1 MKFKLVTAATL
12 LAGTAALAQPLPP
25 PQQRMAPPPPQR
37 MAPPPAP
44 APQQAQAPKPTEAQV
59 QKVVQTVS
67 ADKAKMYAYCR
78 LMNIQQQMAPL
89 DEKKDAT
96 KLQILGQQ
104 ADAEAQKLGPEF
116 GRMMDG
122 LEQVD
127 ENSAEGKKFAAILGT
142 LDSKCPPPPQQQ
154 ARPLPPPGG
163 PQQRMAP
170 PPAPQQQ
177 QAQPLPPPGGPQQRM
192 APPPAPAPQQ
202 QQAPKPTEAQVQ
214 KVVQM
219 VSADKAKVDAYCNVM
234 KLQQQ
239 MAALDEKKDAQK
251 LQALGQQAD
260 AEAQKLGPDFGKM
273 MDGLEQVDENSA
285 EGKKFAAILGT
296 LDSKCR

>member
-1 MKFKLVTAATL
+1 
-12 LAGTAALAQPLPP
+12 
-25 PQQRMAPPPPQR
+25 
-37 MAPPPAP
+37 
-44 APQQAQAPKPTEAQV
+44 
-59 QKVVQTVS
+59 
-67 ADKAKMYAYCR
+67 
-78 LMNIQQQMAPL
+78 
-89 DEKKDAT
+89 
-96 KLQILGQQ
+96 
-104 ADAEAQKLGPEF
+104 
-116 GRMMDG
+116 
-122 LEQVD
+122 
-127 ENSAEGKKFAAILGT
+127 
-142 LDSKCPPPPQQQ
+142 
-154 ARPLPPPGG
+154 
-163 PQQRMAP
+163 
-170 PPAPQQQ
+170 
-177 QAQPLPPPGGPQQRM
+177 M